1 MKFALMKIN
10 KISINNFLS
19 IEHAEIN
26 FDQGGNI
33 IRIVGINQ
41 DTTPISSN
49 GAGKSS
55 IIEAITFGLFGKTIR
70 KTNDRSLKNKHTKGK
85 CSVTLT
91 VNDNIVIERVKKPP
105 MLSVIVGTENC
116 TQDSILTT
124 QAYLEQILNT
134 NYNVFLASMVFGQGN
149 GKDFL
154 TATPEDKRSI
164 LQSFLDVGELFK
176 NRQAIRSLK
185 SKAYTD
191 KKVATT
197 VYSEASTDIKKL
209 DVRIS
214 KTKKLIK
221 QGNSLLDSEKSKF
234 IKKYSFSEIQEM
246 ERWQHDLDVEY
257 ERESC
262 NLSTA
267 KSRLSRVKAEI
278 RNFKPI
284 KCDHCGNQP
293 TEALKYLDELA
304 LKFDR
309 YRKEKEGYTQTLATL
324 KAKISQCDVPI
335 SLQDFETV
343 EKLKTFEAELKVLK
357 SQRRAKARV
366 LNKKSTEVSASQK
379 DYDTLR
385 FWETAFSENGL
396 IKYII
401 KNILEFFT
409 QRVNYYLR
417 ILTSA
422 EFEVTF
428 DETLKETVYNKG
440 QEVFYDALSGGE
452 KKRVSIAVMMGLN
465 DLLILSGKD
474 RSNLIFFD
482 EMADSLDLEG
492 VKGLYDLIMDISADK
507 KIFIITHNDYLNS
520 ILEDE
525 SDEFIVEKKDGITKI
540 NTT

>member
-1 MKFALMKIN
+1 MKVT
-10 KISINNFLS
+10 KISIHNFLS
-19 IEHAEIN
+19 IKHSEID

-33 IRIVGINQ
+33 VRIVGVNQ
-41 DTTPISSN
+41 DTKPISSN

-70 KTNDRSLKNKHTKGK
+70 KTNDRSLKNKYTKGK
-85 CSVTLT
+85 CSVTLV
-91 VNDNIVIERVKKPP
+91 VNDNVVIERVKKPP
-105 MLSVIVGTENC
+105 MLSVKVDGENC

-149 GKDFL
+149 SKDFL
-154 TATPEDKRSI
+154 TATPEEKRSI

-176 NRQAIRSLK
+176 NRQTIRSLK
-185 SKAYTD
+185 SKAFTD
-191 KKVATT
+191 KKVAST
-197 VYSEASTDIKKL
+197 VYTETSTDIKKL
-209 DVRIS
+209 DAKIA

-234 IKKYSFSEIQEM
+234 IKKYSFSEIQEL
-246 ERWQHDLDVEY
+246 ERKQHDLDVEF
-257 ERESC
+257 ERMSC
-262 NLSTA
+262 NLSTI
-267 KSRLSRVKAEI
+267 KRRLENVKKEI
-278 RNFKPI
+278 REFKPI
-284 KCDHCGNQP
+284 KCEHCGNQP
-293 TEALKYLDELA
+293 AGGLKYLDEKAVKLDKHMKHKHD
-304 LKFDR
+304 L
-309 YRKEKEGYTQTLATL
+309 THTVATL
-324 KAKISQCDVPI
+324 RASIAACDVPI

-343 EKLKTFEAELKVLK
+343 EKLKTFEAELRVLK
-357 SQRRAKARV
+357 SQRRSKARV
-366 LNKKSTEVSASQK
+366 LNKKSDEVSVSQK
-379 DYDTLR
+379 NYDMLR
-385 FWETAFSENGL
+385 FWEAAFSENGL

-428 DETLKETVYNKG
+428 DETLKESVYNKG
-440 QEVFYDALSGGE
+440 HEVFYDALSGGE

-482 EMADSLDLEG
+482 EVADSLDSEG
-492 VKGLYDLIMDISADK
+492 VKGLYELIMEISANK

-525 SDEFIVEKKDGITKI
+525 ADEFLVKKRNGITKI
-540 NTT
+540 HTK